1 MKSERVNVYISV
13 LFVLIICI
21 AVFVISMMSSR
32 KSDESVASAYSAA
45 VVHDTD
51 IAMNK
56 YIDTNKIVATKE
68 TVDTK
73 EVADTKEVVEAKEA
87 ADTKEV
93 ADIKETADTKEG
105 ADTTETVNTN
115 EEETEFTDGLIQPQ
129 STETFPLD
137 ETGSGIEK
145 KEFFSIDL
153 NNDGVMDRIIRTRN
167 ENATAHFW
175 DDYSVELNKK
185 GKFENVSPEGLRTIE
200 GADGS
205 LQKIQFVF
213 KPKFQIIKISRPWI
227 YSWDNPT
234 MATRTVYELQGDKIV
249 EKSVKELKKVYD
261 VSELFG
267 NH

>member
-1 MKSERVNVYISV
+1 MRALIPRLSSKERKEIERELRFQIAKNVKNLSLNLQAIV
-13 LFVLIICI
+13 LWNVHQQLGHGKKRLIE
-21 AVFVISMMSSR
+21 FQR
-32 KSDESVASAYSAA
+32 
-45 VVHDTD
+45 TFLPL
-51 IAMNK
+51 
-56 YIDTNKIVATKE
+56 
-68 TVDTK
+68 
-73 EVADTKEVVEAKEA
+73 
-87 ADTKEV
+87 
-93 ADIKETADTKEG
+93 IKQLQDFYMAED
-105 ADTTETVNTN
+105 

-175 DDYSVELNKK
+175 DDYRVELNKK